1 MFGKPVEMQGR
12 KVKGSNPY
20 EVWYDSRL
28 PFKFSLDVY
37 VTLTVVNVAAIVF
50 DICCSFWN
58 CGVFLFPGNQA
69 GRRNCETEHP
79 MPQGKPVETQGRKV
93 KGPKP
98 QDAVW

>member
-58 CGVFLFPGNQA
+58 CGVFFISGQPSRKEELRDRTSNAPRQTCGNA
-69 GRRNCETEHP
+69 GAQSQR
-79 MPQGKPVETQGRKV
+79 
-93 KGPKP
+93 
-98 QDAVW
+98 A